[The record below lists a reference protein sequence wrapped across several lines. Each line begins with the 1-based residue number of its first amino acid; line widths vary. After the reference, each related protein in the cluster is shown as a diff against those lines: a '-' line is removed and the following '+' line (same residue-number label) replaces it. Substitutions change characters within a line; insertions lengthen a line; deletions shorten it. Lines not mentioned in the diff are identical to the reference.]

1 MAERFPSPGATDG
14 CDFSGTVV
22 GVGIDAAQSNKFRLG
37 DRVFGAVHGS
47 NPIDHQSGSFAEY
60 VVIDAGFLFH
70 TPSNIS
76 NETAA
81 GIGGTGL
88 GTLGLAL
95 FKSLAL
101 RGRPD
106 KPVDNGD
113 FVLVYGGATS
123 VGTMAIQLLKLSGY
137 RPIATCSPKNFDLVR
152 SYGADNVFD
161 YNAPDVAESIK
172 AYTKNTLNYA
182 LDIITEVKTM
192 KHCYGAIGRA
202 GGKYTCLE
210 KYPEHLHTRK
220 TVTPDLVMGIS
231 ILGKRIALDHGYGSD
246 ENLELREFGVEWY
259 VTLQQLI
266 GEGKLRP
273 HPIKVLPGGFHG
285 ILDGLSLL
293 KSRTISAQKL
303 VVEIAEA

>member
-1 MAERFPSPGATDG
+1 
-14 CDFSGTVV
+14 
-22 GVGIDAAQSNKFRLG
+22 
-37 DRVFGAVHGS
+37 
-47 NPIDHQSGSFAEY
+47 
-60 VVIDAGFLFH
+60 
-70 TPSNIS
+70 
-76 NETAA
+76 
-81 GIGGTGL
+81 
-88 GTLGLAL
+88 
-95 FKSLAL
+95 
-101 RGRPD
+101 
-106 KPVDNGD
+106 
-113 FVLVYGGATS
+113 
-123 VGTMAIQLLKLSGY
+123 
-137 RPIATCSPKNFDLVR
+137 
-152 SYGADNVFD
+152 
-161 YNAPDVAESIK
+161 
-172 AYTKNTLNYA
+172 
-182 LDIITEVKTM
+182 M

-273 HPIKVLPGGFHG
+273 HPIKVLPGGFQG